1 MAVVAAPPRGASPVK
16 QTRKVEPQPPSP
28 KKKTT
33 SSRKPQLP
41 SPPRVILDAEN
52 NQYRRGAL
60 LGQGGFARVYEVT
73 DELGNHKAFKAIAKS
88 AIFQSKKNRQKVLA
102 EIMIHKSCKHPNI
115 VRFEDSF
122 EDHENVY
129 FRLELCRNGSMN
141 DIVKRRGKYTEAE
154 ARFFMVQ
161 IVAACQYMHTNS
173 IIHRDLKLG
182 NIFLDANMNV
192 KIGDFGLAALLKF
205 PEERKQTMC
214 GTPNY
219 IAPEVL
225 FQKSGHSFEVDVWS
239 VGVILYTLLVGK
251 PPFQTNNVELIYE
264 KIKKN
269 EYEIPEE
276 AAISDDSKDLIRKI
290 LTLDPAERPSLIEIM
305 NHSWFRC
312 GTFPT
317 YVPPT
322 AVEGDPYIPYI
333 EPEQSWKNFEL
344 LKQASQ
350 WNPHADDPAEDEAED
365 ADPVASEK
373 RAREQLREQEAQEE
387 QRDQMDKA
395 FERAIQPG
403 SPISNLIKAGRQP
416 LVKAGQT
423 MPASRSS
430 ANSLARQTSAMSIS
444 SKNQQQADSN
454 SGRRYDKENAGPTHH
469 ARPLRN
475 GKESHLVEERRLLQ
489 EKARLVSNA
498 AAAPLGGNMAPAGS
512 QAADQGTV
520 IGGPEAIID
529 RLHAALSAYDSE
541 SLYEDPEIETVEQYA
556 IEEEG
561 EIVGRQPEAP
571 RAFVISWLDESSKWG
586 LAYALADGS
595 VGCYFRDGSTMT
607 FSANRSHFDFISNV
621 SRSRSNSVTSAVKE
635 SRKPFDHVRRSNFA
649 LPAATQNGAGA
660 ADGMSDDMFRRVKI
674 VRHLE
679 QEIMERLWGGA
690 ENPLC
695 WTDET
700 TISGMPFVHKWY
712 RCQQAIV
719 FRLSNSVI
727 QLNFYDHVKL
737 FLSQGGKVISA
748 IDCVSRT
755 GGVPVMK
762 TWTLS
767 EFISIALADRSQR
780 EEEAAEAAERD
791 GLEPVIYRTK
801 PGERRFVRALLKK
814 VRYARDELERL
825 TATANAV
832 SSSGRPTS
840 ASSGSGK
847 SDIARPSSLAGI
859 VRATSAGS
867 MASAASTRIR

>member
-1 MAVVAAPPRGASPVK
+1 
-16 QTRKVEPQPPSP
+16 
-28 KKKTT
+28 
-33 SSRKPQLP
+33 
-41 SPPRVILDAEN
+41 
-52 NQYRRGAL
+52 
-60 LGQGGFARVYEVT
+60 VYEVT
-73 DELGNHKAFKAIAKS
+73 DDSGNHKAFKAIAKS

-122 EDHENVY
+122 EDNENVY

-141 DIVKRRGKYTEAE
+141 DIVKRRGKYSEPE

-182 NIFLDANMNV
+182 NIFLDEEMNV

-251 PPFQTNNVELIYE
+251 PPFQTNMVELIYE

-269 EYEIPEE
+269 EYQIPAESKISEE
-276 AAISDDSKDLIRKI
+276 SKDLIRQI

-305 NHSWFRC
+305 NHPWFRC

-317 YVPPT
+317 LVPPT
-322 AVEGDPYIPYI
+322 ATEVDPCIPHLSH
-333 EPEQSWKNFEL
+333 EQSLRNFEL
-344 LKQASQ
+344 VKAASH
-350 WNPHADDPAEDEAED
+350 WNPHADDLAEDDAED
-365 ADPVASEK
+365 IDPATSEK
-373 RAREQLREQEAQEE
+373 RAREQLREQEAHEE

-423 MPASRSS
+423 MPASRS
-430 ANSLARQTSAMSIS
+430 ATQSLARQTSALSIS
-444 SKNQQQADSN
+444 GKQNQQHTDAH
-454 SGRRYDKENAGPTHH
+454 SGRRNDKENAEPHH
-469 ARPLRN
+469 GLRTR
-475 GKESHLVEERRLLQ
+475 GKDVHGLEERRLLQ
-489 EKARLVSNA
+489 EKARLVADVGSAPLGLNQGSAFSEA
-498 AAAPLGGNMAPAGS
+498 AAAALN
-512 QAADQGTV
+512 
-520 IGGPEAIID
+520 GPEAVID
-529 RLHAALSAYDSE
+529 RLHAAFTAYE
-541 SLYEDPEIETVEQYA
+541 ANCLYEDPEIDAVEQHL
-556 IEEEG
+556 IEEDG
-561 EIVGRQPEAP
+561 EIVGRQPDAP

-595 VGCYFRDGSTMT
+595 VGCYFRDGATMV
-607 FSANRSHFDFISNV
+607 FSAARGHFDFISTAA
-621 SRSRSNSVTSAVKE
+621 RSRSNSVTAAVNE
-635 SRKPFDHVRRSNFA
+635 ARKPFDHVRRSSYA
-649 LPAATQNGAGA
+649 IPASTAVAGVSGGG
-660 ADGMSDDMFRRVKI
+660 ADGLSEDMLRRVKI
-674 VRHLE
+674 LRHLE

-695 WTDET
+695 WTDEET
-700 TISGMPFVHKWY
+700 QTGMPFVHKWY
-712 RCQQAIV
+712 RCSQAIV
-719 FRLSNSVI
+719 FRLSNSVM

-737 FLSQGGKVISA
+737 FISQGGKVISA
-748 IDCVSRT
+748 IDCVTRT
-755 GGVPVMK
+755 NGVPVMK

-780 EEEAAEAAERD
+780 EEEAMEQAERD

-814 VRYARDELERL
+814 VRYACDELERL
-825 TATANAV
+825 TGTA
-832 SSSGRPTS
+832 SSSSPALTNGSAGSGVGANGRPLS
-840 ASSGSGK
+840 AGSAK
-847 SDIARPSSLAGI
+847 SLSTAGI
-859 VRATSAGS
+859 VRA
-867 MASAASTRIR
+867 ASAASMASTASARLR

>member
-1 MAVVAAPPRGASPVK
+1 MAAAAAAHPRGASPTK
-16 QTRKVEPQPPSP
+16 QLRKAEPAREASP
-28 KKKTT
+28 KKKTASS

-73 DELGNHKAFKAIAKS
+73 DDFGNHKAFKAIAKS

-122 EDHENVY
+122 EDNENVY

-141 DIVKRRGKYTEAE
+141 DIVKRRGKYSEPE

-251 PPFQTNNVELIYE
+251 PPFQTNMVELIYE

-269 EYEIPEE
+269 EYEIPAESKISEE
-276 AAISDDSKDLIRKI
+276 SKDLIRKI

-305 NHSWFRC
+305 NHPWFRC

-317 YVPPT
+317 YVPST
-322 AVEGDPYIPYI
+322 ATEADPCIAPIPR
-333 EPEQSWKNFEL
+333 EQSLQNFEL
-344 LKQASQ
+344 LKEASN
-350 WNPHADDPAEDEAED
+350 WDPHADDLAEEEKED
-365 ADPVASEK
+365 VDPVTLDK
-373 RAREQLREQEAQEE
+373 RAREQLRDQETQEE
-387 QRDQMDKA
+387 QRDQLDKA

-416 LVKAGQT
+416 LVKAGQG

-430 ANSLARQTSAMSIS
+430 THSLARATSALSIS
-444 SKNQQQADSN
+444 GKHHHTDSAN
-454 SGRRYDKENAGPTHH
+454 GRRHDKENAEPNHGLRT
-469 ARPLRN
+469 LRN
-475 GKESHLVEERRLLQ
+475 GKDANGVEERRLLQ
-489 EKARLVSNA
+489 EKARLVADVGS
-498 AAAPLGGNMAPAGS
+498 APLGSAGGNGTGS
-512 QAADQGTV
+512 QLSDS
-520 IGGPEAIID
+520 INGPEIVIE
-529 RLHAALSAYDSE
+529 RLNDALVAFE
-541 SLYEDPEIETVEQYA
+541 TNTEFEDPEVDAVEQHL
-556 IEEEG
+556 IVEDG
-561 EIVGRQPEAP
+561 EVVGRQPEGP
-571 RAFVISWLDESSKWG
+571 KAFVISWLDESSKWG

-607 FSANRSHFDFISNV
+607 FSANRTHFDFISTAA
-621 SRSRSNSVTSAVKE
+621 RSRSNSVTSAVKE
-635 SRKPFDHVRRSNFA
+635 SRKQLDHVRRSSFV
-649 LPAATQNGAGA
+649 LPSPGSGPEGT
-660 ADGMSDDMFRRVKI
+660 DGISEDMFRRVKI
-674 VRHLE
+674 MRHLE

-695 WTDET
+695 WVDAATST
-700 TISGMPFVHKWY
+700 GMPFVHKWY
-712 RCQQAIV
+712 RCSQAIV

-755 GGVPVMK
+755 NGVPVMK
-762 TWTLS
+762 TWTIA
-767 EFISIALADRSQR
+767 EFVSIAFACRSQR
-780 EEEAAEAAERD
+780 EDEAAEEAERN
-791 GLEPVIYRTK
+791 GGEPAIFRTK
-801 PGERRFVRALLKK
+801 PAERRFVRALVKK
-814 VRYARDELERL
+814 LRYARDELERL
-825 TATANAV
+825 TGAA
-832 SSSGRPTS
+832 GRP
-840 ASSGSGK
+840 ASVAGSTK
-847 SDIARPSSLAGI
+847 SERPSSMASI
-859 VRATSAGS
+859 VRT
-867 MASAASTRIR
+867 ASAASVASTRVR